1 MIRPPTATLR
11 GALLRPSL
19 RRAYAVSMPLAPEYF
34 TADMVRALPEDGQRH
49 EVVLGELLL
58 TPAPGWQHQRIVGR
72 LFRLLAAACD
82 EIGTL
87 EAMIA
92 PADVSWG
99 EDTLVQPDIF
109 VVPKELAIAGE
120 PARAPAL
127 ALVAEVLSP
136 STARQDRLPK
146 RALYQRQGVATIWLV
161 DPEQRLVE
169 VWTPDSSRPRVERD
183 ELTWHIDVSAAVLT
197 IDLQLLFEA

>member
-1 MIRPPTATLR
+1 
-11 GALLRPSL
+11 
-19 RRAYAVSMPLAPEYF
+19 MPLAPEYF
-34 TADMVRALPEDGQRH
+34 TADMVRALPSDGQRH
-49 EVVLGELLL
+49 EVVLGELLV

-82 EIGTL
+82 EVGSL

-99 EDTLVQPDIF
+99 EDTLVQPDVF

-120 PARAPAL
+120 PTRAPAL

-136 STARQDRLPK
+136 STARQDRFPK

-169 VWTPDSSRPRVERD
+169 VWTPDASAPRVER
-183 ELTWHIDVSAAVLT
+183 EEPVWRTGESGAAVS
-197 IDLQLLFEA
+197 IDLRLLFAL